1 MLVCSQIEK
10 IKFIF
15 ASWRNGRAVECTGL
29 ENRRT
34 ERYRGFE
41 SLFLRKENPKAFAL
55 GFFVFKSVK
64 LASKRIKNKK
74 SINRANGLDFL

>member
-1 MLVCSQIEK
+1 
-10 IKFIF
+10 
-15 ASWRNGRAVECTGL
+15 
-29 ENRRT
+29 
-34 ERYRGFE
+34 
-41 SLFLRKENPKAFAL
+41 L

>member
-1 MLVCSQIEK
+1 
-10 IKFIF
+10 
-15 ASWRNGRAVECTGL
+15 
-29 ENRRT
+29 RT